1 MLRHKS
7 NYAVDRVQGWAPKRE
22 SATTLV
28 GAGGHGWGRGRQ
40 CWLGWQP
47 LTKASTLVG
56 AKGDGVGRG

>member
-40 CWLGWQP
+40 RAL
-47 LTKASTLVG
+47 ALVG
-56 AKGDGVGRG
+56 GSP